1 MIQATAL
8 FTHALNM
15 LFHAPATT
23 LRVIL
28 PALLW
33 VMGAAAVAGV
43 LAKDALGAMNQALQ
57 NAAPPPTDQLLILIA
72 CGLAGVLG
80 YALMAVL
87 WHRHVLLDRDG
98 TGAEVRPDARLF
110 WAYVWRALVLGFVQL
125 LAAVPIGLAMLL
137 LSGLTGSS
145 PAAMLLIGL
154 AAGVAFLWVAL
165 RLSLVLPAAAMGH
178 VMAVRDSWRATEPLA
193 GTLWAL
199 AVLLAVVNTLLGVIS
214 GILPPVDPG
223 LRLMLD
229 SALYL
234 IEGLVFVSMLTTL
247 YGHLIEG
254 RELG

>member
-28 PALLW
+28 PAVFW

-43 LAKDALGAMNQALQ
+43 LAGDALGAMDQVIDR
-57 NAAPPPTDQLLILIA
+57 AAPPPTDQLLILIA
-72 CGLAGVLG
+72 CGLAGILG

-87 WHRHVLLDRDG
+87 WHRHVLLDRDA
-98 TGAEVRPDARLF
+98 TGAEVRPGARLF
-110 WAYVWRALVLGFVQL
+110 WSYVWRAIVLGFVQFL
-125 LAAVPIGLAMLL
+125 VAIPIGIAMLL
-137 LSGLTGSS
+137 VGGLTGSS
-145 PAAMLLIGL
+145 PVALLLIGL
-154 AAGVAFLWVAL
+154 VAGVAFLWLAL

-178 VMAVRDSWRATEPLA
+178 VMAVSESWRATEPLSR
-193 GTLWAL
+193 TLWAL
-199 AVLLAVVNTLLGVIS
+199 AVLLAVVNTLLGVIA
-214 GILPPVDPG
+214 GMLLPADPG

-229 SALYL
+229 SVLYL

>member
-28 PALLW
+28 PAVLW
-33 VMGAAAVAGV
+33 VMGATAVAGV
-43 LAKDALGAMNQALQ
+43 LAGDALGAMDQVID

-72 CGLAGVLG
+72 CGLAGILG

-98 TGAEVRPDARLF
+98 SGAEVRPGARLF
-110 WAYVWRALVLGFVQL
+110 WAYVWRAIVLGFVQF
-125 LAAVPIGLAMLL
+125 LAAIPIGLAMLL
-137 LSGLTGSS
+137 LGGLAGSS
-145 PAAMLLIGL
+145 PAALLLIGL
-154 AAGVAFLWVAL
+154 AAGVAFLWLAL
-165 RLSLVLPAAAMGH
+165 RLSLVLPAAAMGR
-178 VMAVRDSWRATEPLA
+178 VMAVRESWHATEPLA

-199 AVLLAVVNTLLGVIS
+199 AVLLAVVNTLLGVIA
-214 GILPPVDPG
+214 GMLLPADSG

-229 SALYL
+229 SILYL

>member
-28 PALLW
+28 PAVFW

-43 LAKDALGAMNQALQ
+43 LAGDALGAMDQVIDR
-57 NAAPPPTDQLLILIA
+57 AAPPPTDQLLILIA
-72 CGLAGVLG
+72 CGLAGILG

-87 WHRHVLLDRDG
+87 WHRHVLLDRDATG
-98 TGAEVRPDARLF
+98 TEVRPGARLF
-110 WAYVWRALVLGFVQL
+110 WSYVWRAIVLGFVQF
-125 LAAVPIGLAMLL
+125 LAAIPIGIAMLL
-137 LSGLTGSS
+137 VGGLTGSS
-145 PAAMLLIGL
+145 PAALLLIGL
-154 AAGVAFLWVAL
+154 VAGVAFLWLAL

-178 VMAVRDSWRATEPLA
+178 VMAVSESWRATEPLSR
-193 GTLWAL
+193 TLWAL
-199 AVLLAVVNTLLGVIS
+199 AVLLAVVNTLLGVIA
-214 GILPPVDPG
+214 GMLLPADPG

-229 SALYL
+229 SVLYL